1 MIHCEVSYL
10 QSISYF
16 KQISEAW
23 RALESKV
30 KEIHRI
36 RTCIGRPPSVIILG
50 QNCRA
55 KAILVNELLGQT
67 QLPVEESTEALSWRM
82 VRFKYSRGKSQVS

>member
-1 MIHCEVSYL
+1 M
-10 QSISYF
+10 
-16 KQISEAW
+16 
-23 RALESKV
+23 ESKV

-82 VRFKYSRGKSQVS
+82 VRFKYSRGKSQVF